1 MSLTPFSREEMRAFK
16 AQKDAEGHDLKLDFI
31 VKDIYLKTVQ
41 YAERNSET
49 LYVLKVGRICT
60 HNGMVH
66 RNVYVPSN
74 IIQNIHR
81 NGDTTI
87 QFDITPEFIV
97 ENIEEIL
104 KRLRSIFPGCSVDYK
119 KTTVAI
125 DRDGKEYYM
134 STFDDSIYQLIDV
147 RHSRTD

>member
-1 MSLTPFSREEMRAFK
+1 
-16 AQKDAEGHDLKLDFI
+16 
-31 VKDIYLKTVQ
+31 
-41 YAERNSET
+41 
-49 LYVLKVGRICT
+49 
-60 HNGMVH
+60 MVH

-74 IIQNIHR
+74 IIQNIPTI
-81 NGDTTI
+81 GDKI

-125 DRDGKEYYM
+125 GRDGKEYYM

-147 RHSRTD
+147 RHSRTDEHIVIDWS